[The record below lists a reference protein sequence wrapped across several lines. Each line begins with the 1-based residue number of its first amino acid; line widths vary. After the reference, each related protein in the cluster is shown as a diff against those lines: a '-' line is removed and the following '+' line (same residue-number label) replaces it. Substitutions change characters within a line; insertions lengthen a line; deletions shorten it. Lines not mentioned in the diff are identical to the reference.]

1 MEKNEANKEGSLEVQ
16 KMEISDS
23 KFKVTGWGYRHQQCV
38 ILFFTLTIAYSMR
51 ACMGVALVA
60 MTGNESQNVLNRTDC
75 KTLCNVSDSENN
87 EESTFLHSLLVVPP
101 YPRFKWPKKTQDAV
115 ISSFFW
121 GYMLT
126 QIPAGQIAHHFGAKY
141 MLFGALLINC
151 VVSVCFPWAAY
162 YGGWVVTALCRFLQG
177 LSQACIMPG
186 LHTFFGK
193 WAPLEERG
201 RLAGFAF
208 GGQAIGTV
216 LGLPI
221 TGFIASS
228 PLGWPGIFRFYG
240 LMSGIVA
247 GFLWWLAAD
256 TPAKH
261 PKISPEERKYIEDAL
276 GQKAEDSKKVLPVP
290 WKKILTCRGMY
301 AIIIAHVGNAWG
313 QLTLYSEVPAFMD
326 KVMGV
331 NIKAN
336 GLLTA
341 LPFLCMWFANFFFSW
356 LTDMLIV
363 KKIFNVTQ
371 TRKFANS
378 LGCISAAFGLIM
390 LAYAPK
396 NIYVVES
403 ILVFICVMKSAA
415 GLGYH
420 VNHIDIA
427 SNYAG
432 TMMSLSNFG
441 SNLVGSLAPLV
452 AGYILTD
459 VTNEFLWR
467 KVFFVAAGFYF
478 FANLFYVILGT
489 GEKAEWNDPPSHDGD
504 DVESENKSEESEPML
519 TGTNIIIMNGN

>member
-1 MEKNEANKEGSLEVQ
+1 MEKNDNNEKTDLEVR
-16 KMEISDS
+16 KMEISVT
-23 KFKVTGWGYRHQQCV
+23 KEFKVAGWGYRHQQCV
-38 ILFFTLTIAYSMR
+38 ILFLTLTVAYSMR
-51 ACMGVALVA
+51 SCMGVALVA
-60 MTGNESQNVLNRTDC
+60 MTDVQESQVHVDIINGTITNSTD
-75 KTLCNVSDSENN
+75 SN
-87 EESTFLHSLLVVPP
+87 EESNLLHSWLLVPP

-115 ISSFFW
+115 LSSFFW

-126 QIPAGQIAHHFGAKY
+126 QIPAGQIAHFFGAKY

-151 VVSVCFPWAAY
+151 FVSFCFPWAAF
-162 YGGWVVTALCRFLQG
+162 YGGWIVTALCRFLQG

-186 LHTFFGK
+186 LHTFLGK

-228 PLGWPGIFRFYG
+228 SLGWPGIFRFYG
-240 LMSGIVA
+240 VISGIVA
-247 GFLWWLAAD
+247 IFIWWLAAD
-256 TPAKH
+256 SPGKH
-261 PKISPEERKYIEDAL
+261 PKISFEERTYIEEAL
-276 GQKAEDSKKVLPVP
+276 SQRPEDKKKVRAVP
-290 WKKILTCRGMY
+290 WKNILTCRGMY
-301 AIIIAHVGNAWG
+301 AIIIAHIGSAWG

-363 KKIFNVTQ
+363 KKILNVTH

-378 LGCISAAFGLIM
+378 LGSIPAAIGLIT
-390 LAYAPK
+390 LAYVPK
-396 NIYVVES
+396 NIYVVETLL
-403 ILVFICVMKSAA
+403 IFICCFKSAA
-415 GLGYH
+415 SLGYH
-420 VNHIDIA
+420 VNHIDIS

-459 VTNEFLWR
+459 VTDELLWR
-467 KVFFVAAGFYF
+467 KIFFVAAGFYLF
-478 FANLFYVILGT
+478 TNLFYVILGT
-489 GEKAEWNDPPSHDGD
+489 GEKADWNDPPSEKDT
-504 DVESENKSEESEPML
+504 ENPQETVAMLNSNGKEEKKLSS
-519 TGTNIIIMNGN
+519 